1 MQQPQM
7 RAAFHSTTDLTIQQ
21 PKPEHFRR
29 PSLPETAQTQGNDSS
44 LQYMQGANMH
54 YDEFKDMSLSG
65 IHHNVPF
72 APQVSAMP
80 DFLVHQYTPPQG
92 TDPHGNLLRRTAEP
106 QHKSYIFANQG
117 PGDFRGQ

>member
-1 MQQPQM
+1 M

-29 PSLPETAQTQGNDSS
+29 PSLPDTAQAQGNDSS
-44 LQYMQGANMH
+44 SQYMQAGNMH

-92 TDPHGNLLRRTAEP
+92 TDSHGNLLRRTTEP
-106 QHKSYIFANQG
+106 QPKSYIFANQG